1 MPQTNNWIRDK
12 LKRAAAVNELHLLY
26 WTIELVYPLS
36 KAPGRTPMERAKRRY
51 RAFDIN
57 GSIPAY
63 PVGENPEL
71 TRLLT
76 VELAEGIRRDRD
88 LLDIEF
94 TVILTPLE
102 VLNGVRWHNDNEID
116 RICPA
121 CGAVTI
127 GEDCECEG

>member
-1 MPQTNNWIRDK
+1 
-12 LKRAAAVNELHLLY
+12 
-26 WTIELVYPLS
+26 
-36 KAPGRTPMERAKRRY
+36 MERAKRRY

-102 VLNGVRWHNDNEID
+102 VLNGVQWHNDNEID